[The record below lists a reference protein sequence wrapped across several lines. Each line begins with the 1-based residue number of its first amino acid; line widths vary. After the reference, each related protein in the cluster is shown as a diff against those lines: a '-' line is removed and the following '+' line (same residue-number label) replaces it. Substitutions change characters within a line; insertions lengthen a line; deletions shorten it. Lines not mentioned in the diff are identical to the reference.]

1 VTLHFISTGIDR
13 EHFAQLLL
21 CYLRCWGQSP
31 RFVDNTDI
39 WAQMHD
45 QPDELVTSGS
55 VAVILM
61 TNEAAVLGWL
71 AERPKVD
78 FYWYQCLSPHE
89 TKISATIDRQD
100 KVLALSGRFLYLLS
114 SSLFSHSSLPGSI
127 YFPAPSDE
135 QSEIIKKVSSW
146 GLHPRVGKNLIKKLD
161 ALFSRLH
168 QIHGAAMK
176 RSPVQFDLTPEP
188 LDPIEQLLSV
198 ASCVGLDGAVSSSKS
213 IDEIEPDETVDFQIE
228 TPSERIE
235 PVAAIETVDEVKAM
249 VTTTEAIDEV
259 EAVEHDDRPHWS
271 IALVDNQYLPI
282 LIHIDEY
289 DCITE
294 AEIIKMMGN
303 VRVARRFTTKLEEY
317 SKLLPFDVKVQ
328 SSANGNRY
336 TKVRS

>member
-1 VTLHFISTGIDR
+1 MALHFISTGIDR

-21 CYLRCWGQSP
+21 CYLRCWGQST

-55 VAVILM
+55 EAVILM

-71 AERPKVD
+71 TERPKVD

-89 TKISATIDRQD
+89 TKIPATIDRHD

-114 SSLFSHSSLPGSI
+114 GSLFSHGSLPGGI

-135 QSEIIKKVSSW
+135 QNKIIKKVSSW
-146 GLHPRVGKNLIKKLD
+146 GVHPRVGKNLIKKLD
-161 ALFSRLH
+161 ALFNQLH

-176 RSPVQFDLTPEP
+176 RSPVQFDWAPEP
-188 LDPIEQLLSV
+188 PDPIEQLLSM
-198 ASCVGLDGAVSSSKS
+198 ASCVGLDGAVSPSKS
-213 IDEIEPDETVDFQIE
+213 IDEIETVETVDFGSE
-228 TPSERIE
+228 TLRERIE
-235 PVAAIETVDEVKAM
+235 TVATIETVEKVKAIA
-249 VTTTEAIDEV
+249 TTETIDKV
-259 EAVEHDDRPHWS
+259 EAVENDDRPHWS

-282 LIHIDEY
+282 LTHIDEY

-294 AEIIKMMGN
+294 AEIIKILGN
-303 VRVARRFTTKLEEY
+303 ARVARRFTTELDEY

-328 SSANGNRY
+328 SSASGNRY